1 MPFHGIKNT
10 SSFLTLIISAIL
22 LVGIQ
27 GRARSAL
34 ADDAYT
40 FIVKKQDEKEKHR
53 WNLADWL
60 NTRDRMRVQDLWLS
74 LHSPSPFEFYLGG
87 NLQFNQLIPGGS
99 QGASEMF
106 AGAFSSIFGLEGRY
120 ESATAETRWFG
131 IFNFRFFGNQ
141 DQSTNMTLQMGIRNT
156 DDGYNVYRNT
166 LAGLSITFY
175 LSKYFGVEGLY
186 RYYFPSTP
194 IESGAQYSGERIQ
207 GGGFIEFKF
216 LRIFGGYIVDNE
228 SISKMT
234 GAQVGTKIYF

>member
-1 MPFHGIKNT
+1 MPFHRIKDA
-10 SSFLTLIISAIL
+10 SSFLTLIIFAVF

-27 GRARSAL
+27 SQARSAL

-40 FIVKKQDEKEKHR
+40 FIIKKQDEKEKYR

-60 NTRDRMRVQDLWLS
+60 NTRDRMRVQDLWLA

-120 ESATAETRWFG
+120 EMSTPETRWFG
-131 IFNFRFFGNQ
+131 IFNFRFFGYQ
-141 DQSTNMTLQMGIRNT
+141 DQSTNMTLQVGIRST
-156 DDGYNVYRNT
+156 DDGYNIYRNA
-166 LAGLSITFY
+166 LAGLSVTLYF
-175 LSKYFGVEGLY
+175 SKYFGVEGLY
-186 RYYFPSTP
+186 RYYFLSTP
-194 IESGAQYSGERIQ
+194 IESGVQYRGERIQ
-207 GGGFIEFKF
+207 GGGFIEFRF

-228 SISKMT
+228 STSNMT
-234 GAQVGTKIYF
+234 GAQIGTKIYF